1 MPTELDL
8 LTAHWQKRPGAS
20 IESIREREASLGFM
34 FPVDYVTFMVTSNGA
49 FGDNVRVVIEI
60 DPIEEMAPDDQPLDG
75 VPGVFRFG
83 GDGAEET
90 FAFDIRRGDV
100 VIVAVRDSI
109 DEEDILR
116 LGRSFTEFVRN
127 VSEGGIAS
135 TGLGE

>member
-8 LTAHWQKRPGAS
+8 LTAQWQKRPGAS
-20 IESIREREASLGFM
+20 IESIREREASLGFR
-34 FPVDYVTFMVTSNGA
+34 FPGDYVAFMVASNGA
-49 FGDNVRVVIEI
+49 FGDSDWAVIEI
-60 DPIEEMAPDDQPLDG
+60 DPIEEMAPSDQPLDG

-90 FAFDIRRGDV
+90 FAFDIRRGEV

-109 DEEDILR
+109 DGEDVLR

-127 VSEGGIAS
+127 AQDGIAR
-135 TGLGE
+135 TGLAE